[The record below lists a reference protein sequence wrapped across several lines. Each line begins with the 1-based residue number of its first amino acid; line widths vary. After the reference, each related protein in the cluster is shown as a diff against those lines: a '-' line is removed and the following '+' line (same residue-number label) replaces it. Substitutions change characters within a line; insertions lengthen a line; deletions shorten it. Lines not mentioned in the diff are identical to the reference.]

1 MSHYWSTPFTW
12 LGPVFFFV
20 AHFVLNLLKE
30 QPSMSDRIYQSMLF
44 TIAVELTTLFHAF
57 GHIISGK
64 MVKSS
69 MDELLITTTRDVNI
83 YHGDQS
89 RLPGYV
95 HLARSLGG
103 PLFNLL
109 VAGVCIFFSTKFSQ
123 GFTSNLLASLIG
135 TNLSWHRQFSTHTIC
150 RWRSDLARDPSSIPC
165 PLAEKKLA
173 FCRDSQ
179 VCAAQKTS
187 EVPEKSCMIGT
198 GISECQPISGKIL
211 KKLKK
216 ALLSIYGKTWIAS
229 SFMGHAP
236 AATLEMTRILI
247 F

>member
-1 MSHYWSTPFTW
+1 MFKYGILEDIDTVRRIPVGRFWDVTLLVTPFTW

-20 AHFVLNLLKE
+20 AHFVLNLLKD
-30 QPSMSDRIYQSMLF
+30 QPSMADRLYQSMLF

-57 GHIISGK
+57 GHILSGK

-123 GFTSNLLASLIG
+123 GFASDLLASLIG
-135 TNLSWHRQFSTHTIC
+135 TNLF
-150 RWRSDLARDPSSIPC
+150 
-165 PLAEKKLA
+165 
-173 FCRDSQ
+173 F
-179 VCAAQKTS
+179 
-187 EVPEKSCMIGT
+187 
-198 GISECQPISGKIL
+198 GISSFVPIPSVDGEVIWREIL
-211 KKLKK
+211 RPFRARSQKK
-216 ALLSIYGKTWIAS
+216 S
-229 SFMGHAP
+229 
-236 AATLEMTRILI
+236 
-247 F
+247 